1 MSKTYASLFT
11 GGGLADVGA
20 AAAGL
25 KPIWGIENVDWIA
38 AWASQELKHDVMCL
52 DILKVDPKT
61 LEAPYHLHA
70 SPPCPNFSVAKA
82 SRVEGELDIALAKK
96 VAEFIRV
103 LKPKHFTLEN
113 VWGYRKSQSWEIILK
128 QLRLSYGDNVDF
140 THVNFADLGVPQTR
154 KRMIVRASL
163 DPLAPLPEKEPW
175 IGWYAA
181 IEDLI
186 PTLPDSQFAPWQLER
201 LAAAGITFDAE
212 FLLPSGNK
220 NSARARG
227 AEEPAQT
234 IGDKGRVGN
243 IPKAFLVNHNQSG
256 DNGAEVRTRNE
267 DNPAFAVTAK
277 GSPGRTK
284 AYLLGQGSRSPLVPD
299 NKPATTI
306 TSNRN
311 QGFIRAHLAP
321 VQGANSTGRPD
332 TAPAPVIAAN
342 HDASKYRAFVVGRTK
357 DGYGSRVTVRM
368 EEEPFMAVASS
379 HWKHGQR
386 AAVHGRV
393 VAMTPRALARF
404 QSLPDWYQLPEKKS
418 QAVHMI
424 GNGVP
429 SLGMKKII
437 EGMNA

>member
-1 MSKTYASLFT
+1 MPKTYASLFT

-20 AAAGL
+20 AAAGFQ
-25 KPIWGIENVDWIA
+25 PIWGIENVDWIS
-38 AWASQELKHDVMCL
+38 AWASQQLKHDVMCR
-52 DILKVDPKT
+52 DILQVNPKT

-82 SRVEGELDIALAKK
+82 SRAEGELDIALANR

-113 VWGYRKSQSWEIILK
+113 VWGYRKSQSWEIIHK

-163 DPLAPLPEKEPW
+163 DPLPPLPEKEPW
-175 IGWYAA
+175 MGWYAA

-186 PTLPDSQFAPWQLER
+186 PTLPDSQFAPWQINR
-201 LAAAGITFDAE
+201 LRAAGIEFDEAYLIANQVSHGTLVE
-212 FLLPSGNK
+212 GTSKGKRPPTIRKELDPAFTVEAGGGGRLHRAFLIGQGTRSSPV
-220 NSARARG
+220 
-227 AEEPAQT
+227 P
-234 IGDKGRVGN
+234 GDK
-243 IPKAFLVNHNQSG
+243 PS
-256 DNGAEVRTRNE
+256 D
-267 DNPAFAVTAK
+267 
-277 GSPGRTK
+277 
-284 AYLLGQGSRSPLVPD
+284 
-299 NKPATTI
+299 TI

-311 QGFIRAHLAP
+311 QGSIRAHLAP
-321 VQGANSTGRPD
+321 VQGEGSNGRPAD
-332 TAPAPVIAAN
+332 APAPVITAN
-342 HDASKYRAFVVGRTK
+342 HDASKYRAFVVGGTK

-368 EEEPFMAVASS
+368 EDEPFMAVASS
-379 HWKHGQR
+379 HWKHAQR

-404 QSLPDWYQLPEKKS
+404 QSLPDWYELPEKKS
-418 QAVHMI
+418 QAVHII

-429 SLGMKKII
+429 SLGMKKIL
-437 EGMNA
+437 ETMLNG